1 MRKNV
6 RKLEALLLA
15 GAMAVTTA
23 GCMPT
28 SKSQD
33 SAGGQSAQESSTA
46 QNTGETAA
54 AADLE
59 VDTRHLLL

>member
-46 QNTGETAA
+46 QNTGKPQQLQT
-54 AADLE
+54 LRWIP
-59 VDTRHLLL
+59 RHLLL

>member
-46 QNTGETAA
+46 PVSYT
-54 AADLE
+54 
-59 VDTRHLLL
+59 HLTLPTT